1 MIKKLSDSR
10 AFLIS
15 DSFNDSET
23 VLIKWEEITRLRMF
37 DDSSIKVN
45 DLTFYL
51 PSLIVTQ
58 ETYVEATILWE
69 NFILNH
75 VPDII

>member
-75 VPDII
+75 VPEVI